1 MLDNHERHLEFIRL
15 STPTQDDAGATVI
28 TGAPTGAMDWTVD
41 FQDPEEDSSAG
52 DPNHTPEESDRTAR

>member
-1 MLDNHERHLEFIRL
+1 M
-15 STPTQDDAGATVI
+15 ATVI